1 MHGNV
6 AMLAADWA
14 SASGLRWN
22 PYARRTRQR
31 SHPDAVRYLI
41 DQNNDI
47 VGEAIDINVI
57 AFVFEEL
64 LNTENASVGLPNHV
78 LPILLTDAIVAYRG
92 SHVTNVESHDS
103 ATGIVSQ
110 AR

>member
-1 MHGNV
+1 
-6 AMLAADWA
+6 
-14 SASGLRWN
+14 
-22 PYARRTRQR
+22 
-31 SHPDAVRYLI
+31 
-41 DQNNDI
+41 NNDI

-103 ATGIVSQ
+103 HTIAAGACRAHGSMTNPQSLNRYAYVVNSPTGAIDPLGLCTYATGFGFVDC
-110 AR
+110 